1 MMKRSSRIDSGVGL
15 DLIKEKTF
23 KSQLRRARR
32 MSVATKSNQK
42 KVVSTLVLITTMFTI
57 VNIPSAIS
65 RIMSNSEWKN
75 VKSFQVCILNL
86 EFRQISR
93 SAHQTPN
100 FTNPE
105 YFVCLLFEYFF
116 QIKV

>member
-1 MMKRSSRIDSGVGL
+1 MMKRKSRIDSSIGL
-15 DLIKEKTF
+15 DLIKEDTF

-65 RIMSNSEWKN
+65 RIMSSSEWQED
-75 VKSFQVCILNL
+75 KSFQVHRVHHGHLYRWTENSFPFFL
-86 EFRQISR
+86 YLKPVEISKKGF
-93 SAHQTPN
+93 N
-100 FTNPE
+100 
-105 YFVCLLFEYFF
+105 
-116 QIKV
+116 II

>member
-1 MMKRSSRIDSGVGL
+1 MMKRKSRIDSGVGL

-75 VKSFQVCILNL
+75 VGSFQVGIFNL
-86 EFRQISR
+86 SSDKESNLLYI
-93 SAHQTPN
+93 
-100 FTNPE
+100 
-105 YFVCLLFEYFF
+105 FV
-116 QIKV
+116 

>member
-1 MMKRSSRIDSGVGL
+1 MMKRKSRNNSGVGL

-23 KSQLRRARR
+23 KSQLRKARR

-65 RIMSNSEWKN
+65 RIMSNSIWNK
-75 VKSFQVCILNL
+75 LN
-86 EFRQISR
+86 
-93 SAHQTPN
+93 
-100 FTNPE
+100 
-105 YFVCLLFEYFF
+105 
-116 QIKV
+116 

>member
-1 MMKRSSRIDSGVGL
+1 
-15 DLIKEKTF
+15 
-23 KSQLRRARR
+23 

-75 VKSFQVCILNL
+75 VESFQACILKL
-86 EFRQISR
+86 EFRQESNLLYI
-93 SAHQTPN
+93 
-100 FTNPE
+100 
-105 YFVCLLFEYFF
+105 FV
-116 QIKV
+116 